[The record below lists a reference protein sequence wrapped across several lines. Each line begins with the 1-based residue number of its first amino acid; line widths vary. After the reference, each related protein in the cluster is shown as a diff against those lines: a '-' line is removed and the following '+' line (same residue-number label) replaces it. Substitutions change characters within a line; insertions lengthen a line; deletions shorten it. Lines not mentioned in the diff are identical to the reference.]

1 MVIIVKYPL
10 SYHNDNKTVYEV
22 QSMMINTDELHLYV
36 TTWVNFSSITLS
48 EEKPSHIKYH
58 TVFT

>member
-10 SYHNDNKTVYEV
+10 SYHNDNKIVYEV

-36 TTWVNFSSITLS
+36 STRVNFSSITLS
-48 EEKPSHIKYH
+48 EKKPSHIEYH

>member
-10 SYHNDNKTVYEV
+10 SYHNDNKAVYEG
-22 QSMMINTDELHLYV
+22 QSMMINIDELHLYV
-36 TTWVNFSSITLS
+36 SIWVSFSSITLS
-48 EEKPSHIKYH
+48 EKKLSHIEYH

>member
-10 SYHNDNKTVYEV
+10 SYHNDNKIVYEV

-36 TTWVNFSSITLS
+36 STWVNFSSITLS
-48 EEKPSHIKYH
+48 EKEPSHIEYH